1 MVYFRSTGS
10 SKHEVFIT
18 SVVFF
23 FPVSLCFF
31 GFICFLFLFF
41 CVCVCVL
48 VLKLALYRRQQ
59 KATKLEPQ

>member
-1 MVYFRSTGS
+1 MKQRKQQEKYLSLIAALLQT
-10 SKHEVFIT
+10 VF
-18 SVVFF
+18 V
-23 FPVSLCFF
+23 
-31 GFICFLFLFF
+31 F